1 MQAKMKEGQHR
12 QRHTLSKGLEDALR
26 GIIRSTVTVKAQ
38 GVTGRDGVRG
48 FLTFAKDLNYAQL
61 CLLYGLM

>member
-1 MQAKMKEGQHR
+1 MKEGQHR
-12 QRHTLSKGLEDALR
+12 QRYIMSKDLEDVLR
-26 GIIRSTVTVKAQ
+26 GIIRSSVMVKAQ

-61 CLLYGLM
+61 CLLYGLK

>member
-1 MQAKMKEGQHR
+1 MKEGQYR
-12 QRHTLSKGLEDALR
+12 QRYIMSKDLEGVLT
-26 GIIRSTVTVKAQ
+26 GIIRSSVMVKAQ
-38 GVTGRDGVRG
+38 SVKGRDSVRG

>member
-1 MQAKMKEGQHR
+1 MSKDLEGVL
-12 QRHTLSKGLEDALR
+12 T
-26 GIIRSTVTVKAQ
+26 GIIRSSVMVKAQ
-38 GVTGRDGVRG
+38 SVKGRDSVRG